1 MMNPSLHPLAFALL
15 LAIHGTAVA
24 VPTVSTPIPKAVLAV
39 QQTLEAKT
47 SRLGEALA
55 NNAEALEQAA
65 EALDNCNAELPDG
78 HQPDPA
84 HSSRYL
90 ECRQTALGETQRV
103 YDKLVNA
110 FDDFAGDI
118 SKIRKQ
124 IDSTITYN
132 QRMIEQYQKK
142 QRKVALALKKSRAR
156 ARAVADSLPAE
167 GRPSRKQLNEMRRL
181 ASDIQFA
188 ETLQKVTRQTLAGL
202 RANGQALESRGQ
214 TLDAWRDEAESLAY
228 DYRHK
233 RDLIDRIIASGVAIG
248 QSRVLIDQFEGADV
262 SRISTLIQRLR
273 GFDIGNL
280 LGPGVLPLGKDSP
293 PANFL
298 GGEEEL
304 IDFFRKLRNQ

>member
-15 LAIHGTAVA
+15 LTIHGAAVA

-47 SRLGEALA
+47 SRLG
-55 NNAEALEQAA
+55 EALEQAA

-118 SKIRKQ
+118 GKIRKQ
-124 IDSTITYN
+124 IDSAITYN

-181 ASDIQFA
+181 ASDILSPGRGIPPEPRTATRHPGGDIKALQAAPLAAAQGGIRAAHRRDA
-188 ETLQKVTRQTLAGL
+188 EGHRRWPMQRIRTDQG
-202 RANGQALESRGQ
+202 N
-214 TLDAWRDEAESLAY
+214 
-228 DYRHK
+228 RH
-233 RDLIDRIIASGVAIG
+233 
-248 QSRVLIDQFEGADV
+248 
-262 SRISTLIQRLR
+262 
-273 GFDIGNL
+273 
-280 LGPGVLPLGKDSP
+280 GP
-293 PANFL
+293 
-298 GGEEEL
+298 
-304 IDFFRKLRNQ
+304 